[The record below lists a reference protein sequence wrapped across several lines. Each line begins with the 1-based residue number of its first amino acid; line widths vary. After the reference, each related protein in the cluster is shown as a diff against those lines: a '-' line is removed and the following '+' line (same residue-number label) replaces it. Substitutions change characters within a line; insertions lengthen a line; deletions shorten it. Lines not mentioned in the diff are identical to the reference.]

1 MKRIILVFILI
12 FSVISISVGCIKTD
26 TKKRNIRVTSTT
38 ASVTRPAWMEE
49 ETLENEASRCD

>member
-12 FSVISISVGCIKTD
+12 FSVINISVGCIKID